1 MREEEGKERVRM
13 GEMPEQNIGFC
24 LLFYVS
30 LCSHSGAAPEP
41 SESRLIDA
49 TKPTR
54 ASRKEMPRGSSYV
67 RRFCIT
73 PVPAEGG
80 GLVNH
85 AAREKKGARR
95 EERSSSRVLLAIRD
109 VLFFKNFFF
118 FFVTSCIY
126 VLFLYRVKF

>member
-1 MREEEGKERVRM
+1 MRK
-13 GEMPEQNIGFC
+13 GEMPEPNIGL

-30 LCSHSGAAPEP
+30 LCSHSVAALEP
-41 SESRLIDA
+41 SKSRLIDA

-85 AAREKKGARR
+85 TRREKRRGTPRGASDPLR
-95 EERSSSRVLLAIRD
+95 RVLLAIRD
-109 VLFFKNFFF
+109 LLLFRKFFF
-118 FFVTSCIY
+118 FSFIFICST
-126 VLFLYRVKF
+126 FPPR